1 VAEIYD
7 YSALGPDPLR
17 ELIEE
22 ELGLK
27 IKHIRGGA
35 CILDGNVLP
44 STDSLGDCY
53 RPRTRDAAKAF
64 RARCA
69 SLLTPK
75 DFYKSVREGDNSHP
89 WANISA
95 EEILATEV
103 DDDVAR
109 RYIRVMS
116 HSDVA
121 APPHLTNG
129 LNFLKTF

>member
-22 ELGLK
+22 ELGLE

-35 CILDGNVLP
+35 CILDRNVLP
-44 STDSLGDCY
+44 STDALGDCY

-95 EEILATEV
+95 
-103 DDDVAR
+103 DVTGSR
-109 RYIRVMS
+109 STSIRPVTS
-116 HSDVA
+116 GNWTHRDVSPLVGKQLGA
-121 APPHLTNG
+121 
-129 LNFLKTF
+129 F